1 MPATSGAFSALLA
14 PGLRKVYIDYMK
26 KWPEEYSQIA
36 NIQTSKRAYEED
48 RIFAGLGSFLIKKE
62 GEPIQYDT
70 GQQGNAKRYTHIAS
84 ALGFRVTR
92 EAFADDLYNVIGP
105 KMARSLAQSATD
117 SVELQFGALWDD
129 IFAGA
134 TYLGFDG
141 KPLASTTHITVFGA
155 TQVNRPATDVDLGVS
170 SLRAALENLENTAD
184 EHGFPRMKRGTRLIV
199 GSSFQW
205 IAKELTESALKPYTA
220 DNEKNVF
227 ADMKL
232 SYMVYHYQSDA
243 NAWAL
248 SCPSSE
254 QDVNFFWRERP
265 IFENSDDFDTK
276 DAKFTGYM
284 RNSMGFGDWRG
295 WYASSG
301 ST

>member
-1 MPATSGAFSALLA
+1 MPATTGAFSALLA

-26 KWPEEYSQIA
+26 KWPEEYSKIA
-36 NIQTSKRAYEED
+36 NLQTSKRAYEED
-48 RIFAGLGSFLIKKE
+48 RIFAGLGTFLVKKE

-92 EAFADDLYNVIGP
+92 EAFSDDQYNVIGP

-134 TYLGFDG
+134 VYLGFDA
-141 KPLASTTHITVFGA
+141 KPLISTTHTTVFGA
-155 TQVNRPATDVDLGVS
+155 TQVNRPAVDVDLGVS
-170 SLRAALENLENTAD
+170 SLRAALENLENTLD
-184 EHGFPRMKRGTRLIV
+184 ERGFPRMKRGTRLIV

-205 IAKELTESALKPYTA
+205 IAKELTESPQAPYTA
-220 DNEKNVF
+220 DNQKNAIF
-227 ADMKL
+227 DLKL
-232 SYMVYHYQSDA
+232 SYMVYHFQSDP

-248 SCPSSE
+248 GCPQAD
-254 QDVNFFWRERP
+254 QDINFFWRERP

-284 RNSMGFGDWRG
+284 RNSMGFGEWRG
-295 WYASSG
+295 WYGSSG